1 MKQDKIR
8 IIIDE
13 IFRIVIIH
21 VVYFVELIQR
31 IRYKQ
36 KPNLHRNDAQ
46 ASLIKIYNAFI
57 RPRLRSRIL

>member
-13 IFRIVIIH
+13 IFKIVIIH
-21 VVYFVELIQR
+21 VAYFVELIQR

-36 KPNLHRNDAQ
+36 KPNLQRIWC
-46 ASLIKIYNAFI
+46 ASVLNKNI
-57 RPRLRSRIL
+57 